1 MQKLAFCTSLQAH
14 AEAHILCVPIGM
26 SENVGSMYESLVHGT
41 MRSACLPWGMLRLAC
56 STCSWGGMEALPP
69 SMHMLALTKVSIPRV
84 SAEVCNSRALIDD
97 NTTYL
102 LIGDNASFLLTDDN
116 ASSLSTVT
124 Q

>member
-1 MQKLAFCTSLQAH
+1 
-14 AEAHILCVPIGM
+14 
-26 SENVGSMYESLVHGT
+26 
-41 MRSACLPWGMLRLAC
+41 
-56 STCSWGGMEALPP
+56 MEALPP

-84 SAEVCNSRALIDD
+84 SAEVCNSRALTDD